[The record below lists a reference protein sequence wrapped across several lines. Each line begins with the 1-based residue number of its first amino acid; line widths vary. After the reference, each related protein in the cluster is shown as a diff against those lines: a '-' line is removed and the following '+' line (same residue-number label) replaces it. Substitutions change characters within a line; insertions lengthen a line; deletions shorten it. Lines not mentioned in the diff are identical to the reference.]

1 MYVSDLFMFCHFYLF
16 FCVQRSL
23 KQLVNAENSQFS
35 KMFEMGVTQDLPAVL
50 RLRLL
55 LQVEKKDNF
64 MISYVN
70 FFSLKCYNFL
80 FQLQKGFC
88 KLIG

>member
-1 MYVSDLFMFCHFYLF
+1 
-16 FCVQRSL
+16 
-23 KQLVNAENSQFS
+23 
-35 KMFEMGVTQDLPAVL
+35 MGVTQDLPAVL

-70 FFSLKCYNFL
+70 FFSLKCYSFL

-88 KLIG
+88 KLIGWLIYLQSLSMGPPLWNGSEKAFLARKY